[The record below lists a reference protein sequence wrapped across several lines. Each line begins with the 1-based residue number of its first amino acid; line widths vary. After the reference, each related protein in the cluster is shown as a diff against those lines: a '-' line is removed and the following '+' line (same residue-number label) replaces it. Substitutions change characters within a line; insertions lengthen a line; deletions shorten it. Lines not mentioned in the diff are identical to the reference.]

1 MKKKYR
7 AVGAMSLVLVTAF
20 ISVYGVGIINS
31 KATTLGYPAGVNT
44 LNTYDTTPSIYE
56 TTPSVDGTTQSTSTT
71 QYENGNT
78 VEPGNPNNP
87 GRGTYGEWV
96 VIKEPTYE
104 EEGLRRREFKSY
116 EGSYSMEYESIPRLK
131 RPDIPTE
138 TMESTTET
146 SSEILPSNELPTETS
161 SEILPSNELPTET
174 SSEILPS
181 NELPTETETSKEIPS
196 KEMPSEVPST
206 ADETPATRSNSD
218 DYHIHRGS
226 GRVNSVRKL
235 GNVKKEDII
244 PQSSTEVLS
253 SEDIEE
259 SSMADDIRA
268 ENVKPVKSNV
278 GKSEK
283 KNKKSRNVNS
293 TVPETVVHSIED
305 TEETKESEYIK
316 ASTGNKQTPVK
327 ITEAA
332 TESKEVIV
340 TKVDNDIP
348 ESKSYD
354 NSFNRYDGATLLAAG
369 VYAWWAVIILLPM
382 VNASK
387 WINKKRKEKL
397 RGNVNKKYN

>member
-20 ISVYGVGIINS
+20 ISVYVVGIINS

-174 SSEILPS
+174 
-181 NELPTETETSKEIPS
+181 ETSKEIPS

-235 GNVKKEDII
+235 GNVKKEDTI

>member
-116 EGSYSMEYESIPRLK
+116 EGSYSVEYESIPRLK

-138 TMESTTET
+138 TMEST
-146 SSEILPSNELPTETS
+146 
-161 SEILPSNELPTET
+161 TET

-235 GNVKKEDII
+235 GNVKKEDTI

>member
-87 GRGTYGEWV
+87 GRGTYGDWV

-138 TMESTTET
+138 TMEST
-146 SSEILPSNELPTETS
+146 TETS

-235 GNVKKEDII
+235 GNVKKEDTI

>member
-44 LNTYDTTPSIYE
+44 LNTYDITPSIYE
-56 TTPSVDGTTQSTSTT
+56 TTQSVDGTTQSTSTT

-174 SSEILPS
+174 
-181 NELPTETETSKEIPS
+181 ETSKEIPS

-235 GNVKKEDII
+235 GNVKKEDTI

>member
-1 MKKKYR
+1 
-7 AVGAMSLVLVTAF
+7 
-20 ISVYGVGIINS
+20 
-31 KATTLGYPAGVNT
+31 
-44 LNTYDTTPSIYE
+44 
-56 TTPSVDGTTQSTSTT
+56 
-71 QYENGNT
+71 
-78 VEPGNPNNP
+78 
-87 GRGTYGEWV
+87 
-96 VIKEPTYE
+96 
-104 EEGLRRREFKSY
+104 
-116 EGSYSMEYESIPRLK
+116 
-131 RPDIPTE
+131 
-138 TMESTTET
+138 MESTTET
-146 SSEILPSNELPTETS
+146 SSEILPSNELPTETY

-226 GRVNSVRKL
+226 GRVNSVIKL
-235 GNVKKEDII
+235 GNVKKEDTI

-332 TESKEVIV
+332 TGSKEVIV

-354 NSFNRYDGATLLAAG
+354 NSFNRYDGATLVAAG

>member
-31 KATTLGYPAGVNT
+31 KATTLGYPAGANT
-44 LNTYDTTPSIYE
+44 LNIYDTTPSISE

-174 SSEILPS
+174 
-181 NELPTETETSKEIPS
+181 ETSKEIPS

-235 GNVKKEDII
+235 GNVKKEDTI

>member
-7 AVGAMSLVLVTAF
+7 AVGAMSLVLVMAF

-71 QYENGNT
+71 HYENGNT

-174 SSEILPS
+174 
-181 NELPTETETSKEIPS
+181 ETSKEIPS

-235 GNVKKEDII
+235 GNVKKEDTI

>member
-174 SSEILPS
+174 
-181 NELPTETETSKEIPS
+181 ETSKEIPS

-235 GNVKKEDII
+235 GNVKKEDTI

-293 TVPETVVHSIED
+293 TVPETVVYSIED

>member
-146 SSEILPSNELPTETS
+146 SSEILPSNELPTET
-161 SEILPSNELPTET
+161 
-174 SSEILPS
+174 
-181 NELPTETETSKEIPS
+181 ETSKEIPS

-235 GNVKKEDII
+235 GNVKKEDTI

-293 TVPETVVHSIED
+293 TVPETVVYSIED

>member
-116 EGSYSMEYESIPRLK
+116 EGSYSVEYESIPRLK

-138 TMESTTET
+138 TMEST
-146 SSEILPSNELPTETS
+146 TETS

-235 GNVKKEDII
+235 GNVKKEDTI

>member
-31 KATTLGYPAGVNT
+31 KATTLGYPAGANT
-44 LNTYDTTPSIYE
+44 LNTYDTTL
-56 TTPSVDGTTQSTSTT
+56 SVDGTTQSTSTTQSTTTTQATSTT

-87 GRGTYGEWV
+87 GRGTYGEWI

-116 EGSYSMEYESIPRLK
+116 EGSYSVEYESIPKLK
-131 RPDIPTE
+131 RPDMPTE
-138 TMESTTET
+138 TMEST
-146 SSEILPSNELPTETS
+146 
-161 SEILPSNELPTET
+161 TET

-196 KEMPSEVPST
+196 KEMPSEVPQT
-206 ADETPATRSNSD
+206 ADETLDTRSNSD

-226 GRVNSVRKL
+226 GRVNNVRKL
-235 GNVKKEDII
+235 GNIKKEDTIS
-244 PQSSTEVLS
+244 QSSTEVLS

-259 SSMADDIRA
+259 SGMADDIRA
-268 ENVKPVKSNV
+268 ESVKPVKSNA
-278 GKSEK
+278 GKSGK

-305 TEETKESEYIK
+305 IEETKESEYTK

-340 TKVDNDIP
+340 TKVDNGIP
-348 ESKSYD
+348 ESKTYD

-369 VYAWWAVIILLPM
+369 VYAWWAVIVLLPM
-382 VNASK
+382 VNATK